1 MTQKTDIFSFLLKNP
16 NARPS
21 EISKKLKIKPESV
34 RARLFE
40 LRAEKIVSK
49 PIKKGKKQGTS
60 KIRQTKQAKSFLELI
75 KKIKPKPKPKEIEIE
90 EEKLITIFKK
100 TLGVTLYCQGLE
112 KNFKAVLFES
122 TEYPDREDE
131 LRLTIERF
139 TNNDCGD
146 KETKKSLGYE
156 VEQWFQDEELGEI
169 TIEQDN

>member
-1 MTQKTDIFSFLLKNP
+1 MTQETDIFSFLLKNP

-21 EISKKLKIKPESV
+21 EISKKLKIPSASV
-34 RARLFE
+34 RRAIFT
-40 LRAEKIVSK
+40 LRQKKILSK
-49 PIKKGKKQGTS
+49 PIITGKKKGTV
-60 KIRQTKQAKSFLELI
+60 KIRQTKKAKSFLQLI
-75 KKIKPKPKPKEIEIE
+75 KKVKPKPKPKEIEE
-90 EEKLITIFKK
+90 EEEPITIFKK

>member
-1 MTQKTDIFSFLLKNP
+1 MTQKTEILFFFFNNQSMEYTPKD
-16 NARPS
+16 
-21 EISKKLKIKPESV
+21 ISKEFPTFAKSSV
-34 RARLFE
+34 RRVLQE
-40 LRAEKIVSK
+40 LLADNKL
-49 PIKKGKKQGTS
+49 
-60 KIRQTKQAKSFLELI
+60 IRETRGHYNFND
-75 KKIKPKPKPKEIEIE
+75 E
-90 EEKLITIFKK
+90 EEEEPPTIFKK

-139 TNNDCGD
+139 TNDDCGD

-156 VEQWFQDEELGEI
+156 VEQWFQEEELGEI